1 MLQGTVNVLLYTV
14 KTNKIHKFQNKFKNL
29 RFESKQKTQANLKS
43 RFPEHYTVKL
53 TIIEITSSLEDF

>member
-14 KTNKIHKFQNKFKNL
+14 KTNKIHTFQNKFKNL

-43 RFPEHYTVKL
+43 RFPENYTLKL
-53 TIIEITSSLEDF
+53 TIIQITSSLEDF

>member
-29 RFESKQKTQANLKS
+29 RFESKQKPKQIWKVDSLNITQ
-43 RFPEHYTVKL
+43 
-53 TIIEITSSLEDF
+53 

>member
-14 KTNKIHKFQNKFKNL
+14 KTNKIHKFQNKF
-29 RFESKQKTQANLKS
+29 ESKQKTQANLKS

-53 TIIEITSSLEDF
+53 TVIEITSSLEDF

>member
-29 RFESKQKTQANLKS
+29 RFESKQKPKQ
-43 RFPEHYTVKL
+43 
-53 TIIEITSSLEDF
+53 I

>member
-14 KTNKIHKFQNKFKNL
+14 KTNKIHKFQNKS
-29 RFESKQKTQANLKS
+29 ESKQKTQANLKS

>member
-14 KTNKIHKFQNKFKNL
+14 KINKIHKFQNK
-29 RFESKQKTQANLKS
+29 FESKQKTQANLKS